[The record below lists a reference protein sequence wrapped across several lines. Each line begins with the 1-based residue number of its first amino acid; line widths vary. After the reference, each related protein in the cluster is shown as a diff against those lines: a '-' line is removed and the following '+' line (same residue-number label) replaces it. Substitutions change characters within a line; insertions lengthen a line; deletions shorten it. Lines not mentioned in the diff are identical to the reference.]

1 MSADDGVC
9 LIRGDRGEAVR
20 ILLDRLADKWALLVI
35 AALHRQRLRFT
46 TLHRR
51 VPGISQRMLTLTLRG
66 LERDGMVVRTAHAE
80 VPPRV
85 EYELSDLAT
94 TLLPHALGLAGWA
107 VEHRA
112 DIEASRES
120 YDERRTGPA

>member
-1 MSADDGVC
+1 
-9 LIRGDRGEAVR
+9 
-20 ILLDRLADKWALLVI
+20 
-35 AALHRQRLRFT
+35 
-46 TLHRR
+46 
-51 VPGISQRMLTLTLRG
+51 MLTLTLRG

-112 DIEASRES
+112 DIEASREA